1 MFDTKKLLNDLLSD
15 AKGLA
20 SKGSDFATSKLET
33 KPGAD
38 KDNLAKGLGAGALG
52 GVLVGLLL
60 GTKGGR
66 ALGGGALKLGSLAAI
81 GTVAYRA
88 YQQWQSSK
96 GGAAAPA
103 GHVAGELAAPAEPK
117 ADPLLLLRAMIAAAN
132 ADGHIDAE
140 ERARITADIS
150 RLNLGA
156 EAATALE
163 AEIKTPLSADQL
175 AHGINDPAVAAE
187 VYTLSVGIIDE
198 VNPAEAAYLK
208 SLAAALKLEDG
219 LVAEIKRALT
229 S

>member
-15 AKGLA
+15 AKSLA
-20 SKGSDFATSKLET
+20 SKGSDFATSRLET

-52 GVLVGLLL
+52 GMLVGLLL

-66 ALGGGALKLGSLAAI
+66 AVGGGALKLGSLAAI

-88 YQQWQSSK
+88 YQQWQTSK
-96 GGAAAPA
+96 GSDPAPAAA
-103 GHVAGELAAPAEPK
+103 LAAPTEPK

-132 ADGHIDAE
+132 ADGHIDE
-140 ERARITADIS
+140 EEHARITTDIS

-156 EAATALE
+156 AAAAALE
-163 AEIKTPLSADQL
+163 AEIKSPLSAQQL

-187 VYTLSVGIIDE
+187 VYTLSLGIIDE
-198 VNPAEAAYLK
+198 VSLAEAAYLK
-208 SLAAALKLEDG
+208 SLAAALKLDDG
-219 LVAEIKRALT
+219 LVAEIKRALA

>member
-15 AKGLA
+15 AKALA
-20 SKGSDFATSKLET
+20 TKGTDLAASKLET

-52 GVLVGLLL
+52 GVLMGLLL

-66 ALGGGALKLGSLAAI
+66 AIGGGALKLGSMAAI

-88 YQQWQSSK
+88 YQQWQASK
-96 GGAAAPA
+96 SGGAAPT
-103 GHVAGELAAPAEPK
+103 GTLAAPAEPK

-132 ADGHIDAE
+132 ADGHIDAD

-156 EAATALE
+156 EAAAALE
-163 AEIKTPLSADQL
+163 AEIKAPLSAAAL
-175 AHGINDPAVAAE
+175 AHGINDPAVATE
-187 VYTLSVGIIDE
+187 VYTLSLGIIDDA
-198 VNPAEAAYLK
+198 NAAETAYLQ
-208 SLAAALKLEDG
+208 SLAVALKLEPE
-219 LVAEIKRALT
+219 LVAEIKHALA